1 MFTKMVTMFLY
12 IKLECNPLCT
22 YCYQATLYKFL
33 RGVEVLNL
41 QNLRQYVED
50 LLSEAGKRFMV
61 NSITDECAIWFRGS
75 VHIPEHSRSLSKVI
89 S

>member
-12 IKLECNPLCT
+12 KKLEYKTLCT
-22 YCYQATLYKFL
+22 YYYQATLYKFL

-61 NSITDECAIWFRGS
+61 NSIKDECAIWFML
-75 VHIPEHSRSLSKVI
+75 IEQIKPLFC
-89 S
+89 

>member
-41 QNLRQYVED
+41 QNLRQSVED

-75 VHIPEHSRSLSKVI
+75 EQNKPLFC
-89 S
+89 

>member
-12 IKLECNPLCT
+12 IKLEFKTLCA
-22 YCYQATLYKFL
+22 YYYQATLYKFL

-41 QNLRQYVED
+41 HNLRQSVED

-61 NSITDECAIWFRGS
+61 NSIKDEFAIWFRGS
-75 VHIPEHSRSLSKVI
+75 EQIKPFFC
-89 S
+89 